1 MLVREIAHDRLDEMA
16 AAVATQIS
24 ADLRHRLLVTE
35 NNATLVVPGGTT
47 PAPIFLRL
55 RLQKLDWQRVLI
67 VPSDERWLAPPPH
80 EDSNETLIREHLLK
94 NEAEHAGYFPLYRP
108 MQLPSQ
114 AEQSLDDIFHAE
126 ADHEPI
132 VMLGMGEDGHFAS
145 LFPGSA
151 RLDQGLDLNGQSY
164 VMGFDAPYKGHPRIS
179 LTMAYL
185 TKAKRIFLVFK
196 GEAKRKVIDHPKGLP
211 IEALLRQNKAD
222 IEIHWVP

>member
-1 MLVREIAHDRLDEMA
+1 MLVREIAHDRPDEMA
-16 AAVATQIS
+16 AAVATQIA
-24 ADLRHRLLVTE
+24 ADLRHRLLLTE

-55 RLQKLDWQRVLI
+55 RIQNLDWRRVLI
-67 VPSDERWLAPPPH
+67 IPSDERWLAPPH
-80 EDSNETLIREHLLK
+80 DDSNETLIRNQLLQ
-94 NEAEHAGYFPLYRP
+94 NQADQADYFSLYRP
-108 MQLPSQ
+108 TTLPSQ
-114 AEQSLDDIFHAE
+114 AEQSLDESFHAE
-126 ADHEPI
+126 ADNEPI

-151 RLDQGLDLNGQSY
+151 RLDQGLDLNGKSY

-185 TKAKRIFLVFK
+185 AKAKRIFLVFK
-196 GEAKRKVIDHPKGLP
+196 GEAKRKVIDQPEGLP
-211 IEALLRQNKAD
+211 IEALLRQNKTD